1 MHHGT
6 MQVCAAPQG
15 RQEWV
20 RARAVY
26 PKARYLRDLGPNARG
41 TFAFAF
47 TPIHANRTHPYLS
60 PVVKFSFPSL
70 AKAMRS

>member
-26 PKARYLRDLGPNARG
+26 PKARYLRGLGPNARG

-47 TPIHANRTHPYLS
+47 TPIHANRTHP
-60 PVVKFSFPSL
+60 
-70 AKAMRS
+70 